1 MSQKVV
7 VQARE
12 SRHMQ
17 MGARLDERP
26 VGHPTN
32 GLRAGAQ
39 YGEDVVHARLLRGA
53 THAQQR
59 GRQRWKWQ
67 HSSAREGS
75 WVAGMA
81 RELREGARPKGFGPV
96 LQQGLYEFTS
106 LNSHCELNSE
116 KPIISNTY
124 RHISGCRSLEFHT
137 LGCRLIGSATLGCQ
151 SLWI

>member
-32 GLRAGAQ
+32 GLRVGAQ
-39 YGEDVVHARLLRGA
+39 YGEDVVHERLLRGA
-53 THAQQR
+53 THAQHA
-59 GRQRWKWQ
+59 WPPALAMATLA
-67 HSSAREGS
+67 AREGS

-81 RELREGARPKGFGPV
+81 RELRQGARPKGFGPV
-96 LQQGLYEFTS
+96 LQQGLEF
-106 LNSHCELNSE
+106 
-116 KPIISNTY
+116 Y
-124 RHISGCRSLEFHT
+124 T
-137 LGCRLIGSATLGCQ
+137 LGYRLIGSVTIGCQ